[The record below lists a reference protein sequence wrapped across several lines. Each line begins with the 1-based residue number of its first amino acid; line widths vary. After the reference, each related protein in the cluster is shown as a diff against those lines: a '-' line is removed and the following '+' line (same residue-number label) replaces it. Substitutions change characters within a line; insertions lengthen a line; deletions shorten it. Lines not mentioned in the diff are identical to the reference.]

1 MIPQVTA
8 VDDQFGIHTTRQ
20 AAPEL
25 VFSQFI
31 QCWSGVVSAGFV
43 GTGMVSSVTMCPP
56 GEVPNV
62 GVPVRLARDM
72 TIAEQQEWLQMFL
85 RGRRVSRRSALK
97 GGAGVLVALGLA
109 GAPGALAG
117 CARATQAQ
125 RAVVGRR
132 LSLGVD
138 PTTTMAIAGE
148 LTGKPTGAALVD
160 LGTGR
165 DYGHTIVAEVR
176 ELVSLVPQQDGSIRG
191 ADQFFVHA
199 LAAGLRPGTFY
210 HYRFRLPD
218 GSTTPDA
225 TFRTAPA
232 RSDRQPFTFTA
243 FADQGVNTGPPDGQ
257 AGFTDDYYE
266 AGDTRRAVTPAD
278 SMVALIAAQ
287 RPAFHL
293 LAGDICY
300 ADPSGTGQPVKNN
313 APHDAGNGFNNFDP
327 TLWTTYFATIEKSAA
342 QTPWMFATGNHD
354 MEALYDHNTAP
365 GGSSHGY
372 AGHAARL
379 DLPANGPS
387 RCPSVYSIIYSNV
400 AVISLDAND
409 LSQEIPT
416 NAGYSTGSQ
425 LSWLTDTLTRLRADP
440 SIDFIVAFFHH
451 CAFATSSA
459 HASDAGVRTALA
471 PLFDRFSVDLV
482 VQGHNHQY
490 ERTNPIRD
498 GRSTRQAP
506 DQSTIWPATDGTTY
520 ICVGSGGRPRYS
532 WQPGEGDRYRDGPNP
547 DSGTVVHSYLAGP
560 HGTQTPET
568 VDWSQSRYLDYA
580 YLSIEVHP
588 APPGATTSMHVTA
601 LSDLGHEIDRIDLLR
616 SVPTNPPGPPNAH
629 PAG

>member
-1 MIPQVTA
+1 MAI
-8 VDDQFGIHTTRQ
+8 
-20 AAPEL
+20 
-25 VFSQFI
+25 
-31 QCWSGVVSAGFV
+31 SGNAGPV
-43 GTGMVSSVTMCPP
+43 RDLRMPHAGRVKRGMVSSVIVCPP

-62 GVPVRLARDM
+62 GVPERLARRM
-72 TIAEQQEWLQMFL
+72 MVAEQQEWLRLFL
-85 RGRRVSRRSALK
+85 RGRPVSRRSALQR
-97 GGAGVLVALGLA
+97 GAGVLVALGLA
-109 GAPGALAG
+109 GAPWALAG
-117 CARATQAQ
+117 CARATRAQ
-125 RAVVGRR
+125 LAVVGRH
-132 LSLGVD
+132 LSFGVD
-138 PTTTMAIAGE
+138 PTTMMAIAGE
-148 LTGKPTGAALVD
+148 LTGKPSGTALVD
-160 LGTGR
+160 LGTGP
-165 DYGHTIVAEVR
+165 DYGHTVQAEVR
-176 ELVSLVPQQDGSIRG
+176 ELVSLVPQEDGSIRG
-191 ADQFFVHA
+191 ADQFFVHV
-199 LAAGLRPGTFY
+199 LAAGLRAGTSY

-232 RSDRQPFTFTA
+232 RSDLQPFTFTA

-257 AGFTDDYYE
+257 GGFTDDYYK
-266 AGDTRRAVTPAD
+266 ADDTRRAVTPAD
-278 SMVALIAAQ
+278 SMVALIASQ

-300 ADPSGTGQPVKNN
+300 ADPSGTGQPVRNN
-313 APHDAGNGFNNFDP
+313 APHEADNGFNNFDP

-365 GGSSHGY
+365 GGASHGY

-379 DLPANGPS
+379 DLPVNGPS
-387 RCPSVYSIIYSNV
+387 RCPSVYSMVYSNV

-416 NAGYSTGSQ
+416 NAGYSTGQQ
-425 LSWLTDTLTRLRADP
+425 LSWLTDTLAGFRADP
-440 SIDFIVAFFHH
+440 TIDFIVAFFHH

-471 PLFDRFSVDLV
+471 PLFDRFSLDLV

-490 ERTNPIRD
+490 ERTNPIRA

-506 DQSTIWPATDGTTY
+506 DQSTIWPAQDGTTY
-520 ICVGSGGRPRYS
+520 ICVGSGGRPRYG
-532 WQPGEGDRYRDGPNP
+532 WQPGEGDRYRGGPNP
-547 DSGTVVHSYLAGP
+547 NSGTVVHSYVAGLP
-560 HGTQTPET
+560 GTKTPET

-588 APPGATTSMHVTA
+588 ARPSGTASMQVRA
-601 LSDLGHEIDRIDLLR
+601 LSDVGNEIDHVELLR
-616 SVPTNPPGPPNAH
+616 SVSGTAQSPS
-629 PAG
+629 

>member
-1 MIPQVTA
+1 MVAA
-8 VDDQFGIHTTRQ
+8 V
-20 AAPEL
+20 L
-25 VFSQFI
+25 V
-31 QCWSGVVSAGFV
+31 
-43 GTGMVSSVTMCPP
+43 CPS

-62 GVPVRLARDM
+62 GVPERLARWM
-72 TIAEQQEWLQMFL
+72 TVAEQQEWLRLFL

-97 GGAGVLVALGLA
+97 EAANVLVALGLA
-109 GAPGALAG
+109 GAPWAVTG

-125 RAVVGRR
+125 LTVVGRH
-132 LSLGVD
+132 LSCGVD

-148 LTGKPTGAALVD
+148 LTGKPTGTVLVD

-165 DYGHTIVAEVR
+165 DYGHTVQAEVR
-176 ELVSLVPQQDGSIRG
+176 ELVSMVPQEDGSIRG

-199 LAAGLRPGTFY
+199 LAAGLRAGTSY

-232 RSDRQPFTFTA
+232 RGDLQPFTFTA
-243 FADQGVNTGPPDGQ
+243 FADQGVNTGPPGFSDNYYQ
-257 AGFTDDYYE
+257 AD
-266 AGDTRRAVTPAD
+266 DTRRALTPAD
-278 SMVALIAAQ
+278 SLVALIAVQ

-313 APHDAGNGFNNFDP
+313 APRNAGNGFNNFDP

-365 GGSSHGY
+365 GGASHGY

-379 DLPANGPS
+379 DPPGNGPS
-387 RCPSVYSIIYSNV
+387 RCPSVYSMVYSTV

-416 NAGYSTGSQ
+416 NAGYSAGQQ
-425 LSWLTDTLTRLRADP
+425 LSWLTDTLARFQADP

-459 HASDAGVRTALA
+459 HASDAGVRAALA
-471 PLFDRFSVDLV
+471 PLFDQFSVDLV

-490 ERTNPIRD
+490 ERTNPIRA

-506 DQSTIWPATDGTTY
+506 DRSTIWPAKDGTTY
-520 ICVGSGGRPRYS
+520 ICVGSGGRPRYG
-532 WQPGEGDRYRDGPNP
+532 WQPGEGDRYRGGPTNS
-547 DSGTVVHSYLAGP
+547 DNGANGTVVHSFLAGP
-560 HGTQTPET
+560 EGTKTPET

-588 APPGATTSMHVTA
+588 ARPGGTA
-601 LSDLGHEIDRIDLLR
+601 SLQVRAVSDLGTEIDRVELRR
-616 SVPTNPPGPPNAH
+616 SVPTSPGP
-629 PAG
+629 G